1 MDLIE
6 DGWRIHGICKKKEI
20 DKTIAERNLDIKWF
34 FAIWP
39 VKKYVVAWYKHTY
52 PVVTGLP

>member
-1 MDLIE
+1 M
-6 DGWRIHGICKKKEI
+6 GYVKKKEI
-20 DKTIAERNLDIKWF
+20 NKTIAERTPDTEWF

-39 VKKYVVAWYKHTY
+39 IKKYVVAWYKHTY